1 MSILDLSRISGVRLV
16 EPRGADDPVLPAAVD
31 APAAELEPT
40 PVPAVHASAPAAPE
54 PLNRPAPALL
64 SAEAALNHAAVMIVD
79 DNVRLASTVAAF
91 MEMEGFRVQAAHS
104 AEEALLAAQRTPFD
118 LALID
123 INMPGIDGIEVCRRL
138 REMSPSLRVLIVT
151 GRDSAEDPQRAAAV
165 GARKL
170 LTKPISLAAL
180 RDEMLRALAG

>member
-1 MSILDLSRISGVRLV
+1 MSMLDLSRINGVRLV
-16 EPRGADDPVLPAAVD
+16 RPPAADNPSPPAPADPPAPELELTPAPAVSAA
-31 APAAELEPT
+31 APAAAEPLHW
-40 PVPAVHASAPAAPE
+40 PVPE
-54 PLNRPAPALL
+54 LL
-64 SAEAALNHAAVMIVD
+64 SPEAALNHAAVMIVD
-79 DNVRLASTVAAF
+79 DNVRLATTVAAF

-104 AEEALLAAQRTPFD
+104 AEEALLAAQRAPFD

-138 REMSPSLRVLIVT
+138 REMLPSLRVLIVT
-151 GRDSAEDPQRAAAV
+151 GRDSVEDPQRAAAV